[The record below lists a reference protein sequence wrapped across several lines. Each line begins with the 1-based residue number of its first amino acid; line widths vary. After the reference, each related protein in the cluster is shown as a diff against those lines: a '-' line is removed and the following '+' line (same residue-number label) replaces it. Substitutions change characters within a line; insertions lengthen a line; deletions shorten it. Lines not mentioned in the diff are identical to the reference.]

1 MKLQDWYRQLAERER
16 RMVLWGGVA
25 AAVLVVVGTT
35 LQLGASV
42 ANAEERVQ
50 QRREDLAF
58 IMDQISESFRGTSP
72 ALSRQELKQLLAAQ
86 ILRGQWVR
94 VFVRDIDVELRSPT
108 EAHFR
113 GKFIFGRSEADTLE
127 RLAAESRIQAY
138 QVDGILHLED
148 GEWRFVS
155 GGYRVIPPGQLF

>member
-1 MKLQDWYRQLAERER
+1 MTRSRVVGVGLA
-16 RMVLWGGVA
+16 LA
-25 AAVLVVVGTT
+25 AAVAVL
-35 LQLGASV
+35 LLWPRDEASPEEQIRQKV
-42 ANAEERVQ
+42 IQMTAAAEEK
-50 QRREDLAF
+50 DLGF

-94 VFVRDIDVELRSPT
+94 VFVRDIDVELRSPA
-108 EAHFR
+108 EARFR

-138 QVDGILHLED
+138 EVDGTLHLED

>member
-1 MKLQDWYRQLAERER
+1 MTRSRLVGAGLA
-16 RMVLWGGVA
+16 VA
-25 AAVLVVVGTT
+25 AALAVLVFWPRNEPTPEEQIRQKVIQMT
-35 LQLGASV
+35 A
-42 ANAEERVQ
+42 AAEEK
-50 QRREDLAF
+50 DLGF
-58 IMDQISESFRGTSP
+58 IMEQISDRFRGTSP
-72 ALSRQELKQLLAAQ
+72 SLSKQELRQLLAAQ

-108 EAHFR
+108 EAWFR

-138 QVDGILHLED
+138 EVEGVLHRED

-155 GGYRVIPPGQLF
+155 GGYRVIPAGQLF